1 MTQFMPLLANIVV
14 ENFNKGG
21 PIMWPILI
29 VSIVAVGIVGERV
42 IWWLRFSAKRD
53 SASLERILAALE
65 SGDFETAA
73 RESKSSTDPV
83 VRMIYHGLS
92 HVHSSLQG
100 ALQVAA
106 GVEIQRAG
114 KFLMAMDTL
123 ITLAPLLG
131 LLGTVTGIMGSFHFV
146 GDAELAVNKVSGGI
160 GEALIATA
168 CGLGI
173 AIFTLVPFNY
183 FTGKVARLQFELET
197 AATNVEVLVNSAKSR
212 GFDTQVFRK
221 TSAEL

>member
-1 MTQFMPLLANIVV
+1 MTQFMPLFANIVV

-21 PIMWPILI
+21 PIMWPILV

-42 IWWLRFSAKRD
+42 IWWMRFSAKRD
-53 SASLERILAALE
+53 SACLERILAALE

-73 RESKSSTDPV
+73 RESKSSGDPV
-83 VRMIYHGLS
+83 VRMIFHGLS

-106 GVEIQRAG
+106 GVELQKAG
-114 KFLMAMDTL
+114 KFLTAMDTL

-197 AATNVEVLVNSAKSR
+197 AATNVEVLVSSAKSR

-221 TSAEL
+221 TTAEI

>member
-1 MTQFMPLLANIVV
+1 
-14 ENFNKGG
+14 
-21 PIMWPILI
+21 
-29 VSIVAVGIVGERV
+29 
-42 IWWLRFSAKRD
+42 
-53 SASLERILAALE
+53 
-65 SGDFETAA
+65 
-73 RESKSSTDPV
+73 
-83 VRMIYHGLS
+83 MIYHGLS

-106 GVEIQRAG
+106 GVEIQKAG

-131 LLGTVTGIMGSFHFV
+131 LLGTVTGIMGSFSFI

-168 CGLGI
+168 CGLGV

-183 FTGKVARLQFELET
+183 FTGRVTRLQFELET
-197 AATNVEVLVNSAKSR
+197 AATNVEVLVSSAKQR

-221 TSAEL
+221 TSAEI